1 MIKYRRSVETSDKQE
16 KHLYPQKKQRIYIPV
31 LLGILLLLIFI
42 GISTGPF
49 TITIEESFKA
59 VIQGIT
65 GIDTGIDT
73 VKVQIVMNL
82 RIPRILWAV
91 VAGMGFGFTG
101 ALIQTV
107 LRNPL
112 ASPFTLGISSGA
124 NFGVAVSVVLGF
136 NYNMQ
141 LYGIIGNAFLFSILT
156 SLLIMGISSLKGG
169 TVQIII
175 LAGIALS
182 YILRAGGSLLEY
194 LANPEQLEVTRAFSR
209 GELGSFGYSEL
220 LIVCSVMLVSFLLV
234 LPRVMDLN
242 VMVFGDEKAKTLGV
256 KSSGLRMFIMLIS
269 SLLIAS
275 IVAFV
280 GPIGFVGLAG
290 PHISRSLVGINH
302 KIFLPA
308 SALVG
313 AVILLGADLIGMNLI
328 PGIIIPVGV
337 MTAFIGV
344 PFFLY
349 FIIKERRKFW

>member
-1 MIKYRRSVETSDKQE
+1 MGLNYN
-16 KHLYPQKKQRIYIPV
+16 
-31 LLGILLLLIFI
+31 
-42 GISTGPF
+42 
-49 TITIEESFKA
+49 
-59 VIQGIT
+59 
-65 GIDTGIDT
+65 
-73 VKVQIVMNL
+73 VQI
-82 RIPRILWAV
+82 
-91 VAGMGFGFTG
+91 
-101 ALIQTV
+101 
-107 LRNPL
+107 
-112 ASPFTLGISSGA
+112 
-124 NFGVAVSVVLGF
+124 
-136 NYNMQ
+136 
-141 LYGIIGNAFLFSILT
+141 YGIIGNAFLFSILT
-156 SLLIMGISSLKGG
+156 SLLILGISSLKGG

-175 LAGIALS
+175 LAGIALN

-194 LANPEQLEVTRAFSR
+194 IANPEQLEITRAFSR

-220 LIVCSVMLVSFLLV
+220 IIVCSVLLISFLLV
-234 LPRVMDLN
+234 MTRVLDLN

-269 SLLIAS
+269 SFLIAS

-290 PHISRSLVGINH
+290 PHISRSLVGNNH

-328 PGIIIPVGV
+328 AGISIPVGV